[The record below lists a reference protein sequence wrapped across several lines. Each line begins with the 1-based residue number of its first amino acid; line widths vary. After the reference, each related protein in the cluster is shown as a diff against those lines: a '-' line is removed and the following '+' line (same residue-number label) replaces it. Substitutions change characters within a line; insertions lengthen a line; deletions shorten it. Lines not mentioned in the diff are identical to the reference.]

1 VKKLLLLL
9 ILVLFTSYLTH
20 AQKYKTTQPY
30 GIVDT
35 ADLRLKDCD
44 FEKSAN
50 AMVLFDKAEV
60 STELEEV
67 TMIRHKRI
75 KIFNDAG
82 KQNNANERLAYYAR
96 DGYENIYDIQ
106 AQTINLD
113 GNSIIITKL
122 DPKTIYTEVTDKYR
136 KALVFAYPEV
146 KPGSIIE
153 LTYKW
158 KTDYAGNFPK
168 WYFQGYIPTRYSELD
183 ANISGKTQYNAV
195 SHGYQPFV
203 LDSTVK
209 ANGFLNKIGYKCWWA
224 KANIPTY
231 VNEPFVTEG
240 TINLQSI
247 DMQLHSLRSG
257 FEQAIGSDSWKKIT
271 FEMMYDED
279 FGMQLN
285 VGLPNEDE
293 LIKKAKELPTTDEKI
308 AYLFN
313 EVKTSMAWDKYN
325 QWYTHVGTKEA
336 WKKKT
341 GNSTE
346 INLILYHLLKKT
358 GVDVYPMV
366 ASTRDNGSISPDFA
380 DYAHINTTL
389 AFIPATA
396 TSKYYVLDASYKY
409 NVYNEVPHIFLN
421 TYGIMIMPK
430 DFNNKSKL
438 IYLKN
443 ETPANEVVII
453 NAQIKPNSMVTGT
466 ADISN
471 YSYSRAYYHRMYNK
485 LGEKDYIKNLSDANG
500 HIKIWDL
507 ALENTQADS
516 LPLIQKFKFETD
528 LGTTDGNY
536 IYFIA
541 NLLTPVTNNPFV
553 NERRNSDI
561 DFGNCNTY
569 NIHGNYTLPT
579 GYKVDAL
586 PKPLMMSMSDK
597 SITFKRVIGEA
608 NGILQ
613 VHFTISINRSVYNVT
628 EYKSLR
634 EFYQK
639 MFDMLNEPVILKKV

>member
-1 VKKLLLLL
+1 MKKLLLL
-9 ILVLFTSYLTH
+9 ILLLFTSNLTH

-30 GIVDT
+30 GVVDT
-35 ADLRLKDCD
+35 ADLLLKDCD
-44 FEKSAN
+44 FEKNAS

-60 STELEEV
+60 STELEDIHM
-67 TMIRHKRI
+67 TRHKRI

-82 KQNNANERLAYYAR
+82 KRNNANERLVYYAG
-96 DGYENIYDIQ
+96 DGHESIYDVQ
-106 AQTINLD
+106 AQTINMEGD
-113 GNSIIITKL
+113 KIVITKL
-122 DPKTIYTEVTDKYR
+122 DPKTMYTDVIDKYH
-136 KALVFAYPEV
+136 KALVFAYPQV
-146 KPGSIIE
+146 RSGSVIE

-168 WYFQGYIPTRYSELD
+168 WNFQGYTPTRYSELY

-203 LDSTVK
+203 LDSNVK
-209 ANGFLNKIGYKCWWA
+209 TNGFLDKFGYKCWWA
-224 KANIPTY
+224 KANIPSY
-231 VNEPFVTEG
+231 VVEPFVTEG
-240 TINLQSI
+240 SVNLQSI

-257 FEQAIGSDSWKKIT
+257 FEQVIGSDTWKKIT

-285 VGLPNEDE
+285 VGLPNEDV
-293 LIKKAKELPTTDEKI
+293 LIKKAKALPTTDEKI

-313 EVKTSMAWDKYN
+313 EVKTSITWDKYSD
-325 QWYTHVGTKEA
+325 WETHVGTKEA

-341 GNSTE
+341 GNSAE
-346 INLILYHLLKKT
+346 INLILYHLLNKA
-358 GVDVYPMV
+358 GVDVYPMA
-366 ASTRDNGSISPDFA
+366 ASTRNNGSINPDFA

-396 TSKYYVLDASYKY
+396 TSKYYVLDASSKY
-409 NVYNEVPHIFLN
+409 NIYNEVPREFLN

-443 ETPANEVVII
+443 ESPANQVVII
-453 NAQIKPNSMVTGT
+453 NGEIKPNSVITGT

-471 YSYSRAYYHRMYNK
+471 YSYNRAYYHDLYDR
-485 LGEKDYIKNLSDANG
+485 LGEKNYTKELSDASG

-507 ALENTQADS
+507 AMENTQADS

-553 NERRNSDI
+553 NEKRNSDI
-561 DFGNCNTY
+561 DFGSCSAY
-569 NIHGNYTLPT
+569 NIHGNYILPA

-586 PKPLMMSMSDK
+586 PKPLVMSMSDK

-613 VHFTISINRSVYNVT
+613 VHFTISINRSLYNVA
-628 EYKSLR
+628 EYKSLH
-634 EFYQK
+634 EFYKK
-639 MFDMLNEPVILKKV
+639 MFDMLNEPIVLKKG